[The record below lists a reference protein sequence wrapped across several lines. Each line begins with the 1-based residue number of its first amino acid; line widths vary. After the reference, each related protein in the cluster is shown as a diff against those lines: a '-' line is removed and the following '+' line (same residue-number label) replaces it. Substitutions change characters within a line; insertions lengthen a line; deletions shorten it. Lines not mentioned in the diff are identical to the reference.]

1 MNNIKEDKNANYRN
15 VKYNRFKL
23 IKKIDNKGSTL
34 HFLNGSCNNLPS
46 VYSKNSNQN
55 HNHNHNQSSRI
66 NNSTIIDNNNYA
78 NGKGAISIS
87 SYMNKNIRNN
97 HKKYISSFYVDDEMS
112 MNMNKSSMNKSMR
125 IGDKSKN
132 QKDDKTNAN
141 NKKEDY
147 RYKRAYSKK
156 RTEKEI
162 QNKINKMNKAS
173 FGKVN
178 KYEKKSKNY
187 INNSK
192 RIRQNNNNNN
202 DVENKKEHNNRFN
215 RVKTV
220 GHLRK
225 SNVDEMNITKEK
237 INKEESS
244 KHQNK
249 HINEK
254 DKKNYTNLYDKYLNK
269 YKDKISKVQNNK
281 NYKNE
286 NENKTKEAHK
296 NKNLNINKKHN
307 FRKNLTCV
315 ILEKR
320 NNNKSTYRKNRDYS
334 RGEILKEKTDKRD
347 YRISGKSIENR
358 NYNRSKNK
366 RKATV
371 VVHHGNKKE
380 AEVKN
385 KVRSKSVVKFSDRKN
400 LIKKDVEDECD
411 IETILYGEIKPSK
424 DEDPFDDVDSVVKKI
439 DFDSVNLNTKN
450 IFIEENEKYKIY
462 SNNFDNF
469 FDKLVKN
476 KNTDKKEKN
485 IASSNSLS
493 ENTSDSSKKIK

>member
-1 MNNIKEDKNANYRN
+1 
-15 VKYNRFKL
+15 
-23 IKKIDNKGSTL
+23 
-34 HFLNGSCNNLPS
+34 
-46 VYSKNSNQN
+46 
-55 HNHNHNQSSRI
+55 
-66 NNSTIIDNNNYA
+66 
-78 NGKGAISIS
+78 
-87 SYMNKNIRNN
+87 
-97 HKKYISSFYVDDEMS
+97 
-112 MNMNKSSMNKSMR
+112 
-125 IGDKSKN
+125 
-132 QKDDKTNAN
+132 
-141 NKKEDY
+141 
-147 RYKRAYSKK
+147 
-156 RTEKEI
+156 
-162 QNKINKMNKAS
+162 MNKAS

-192 RIRQNNNNNN
+192 RMKQNNNNNN
-202 DVENKKEHNNRFN
+202 DLVNKKEHNNRFN

-249 HINEK
+249 HMNDK

-269 YKDKISKVQNNK
+269 FKDKISKNQNNK
-281 NYKNE
+281 NYKDE
-286 NENKTKEAHK
+286 IENKTKETQRNK
-296 NKNLNINKKHN
+296 NLNLNINKKHN

-315 ILEKR
+315 MLEKR

-347 YRISGKSIENR
+347 YRISGKSIDNR

-371 VVHHGNKKE
+371 VVHHGSKKE
-380 AEVKN
+380 SEVKN
-385 KVRSKSVVKFSDRKN
+385 KVRSKSVVKLADRKN
-400 LIKKDVEDECD
+400 LIKKDIEDEYD

-439 DFDSVNLNTKN
+439 DFDSVNLNTQN
-450 IFIEENEKYKIY
+450 IFIDENEKYKIY

-476 KNTDKKEKN
+476 KNIDKKEKN
-485 IASSNSLS
+485 IGSNSIS

>member
-1 MNNIKEDKNANYRN
+1 MNNIKEDKTANNRN

-34 HFLNGSCNNLPS
+34 PFLNGSCNNLPT
-46 VYSKNSNQN
+46 VYSKNS
-55 HNHNHNQSSRI
+55 NHNHNQSSRI
-66 NNSTIIDNNNYA
+66 NNSTYIDNNNNIV
-78 NGKGAISIS
+78 NGKGTISIS

-125 IGDKSKN
+125 LGDRSKN
-132 QKDDKTNAN
+132 QKDDRTNPN
-141 NKKEDY
+141 NKKEE
-147 RYKRAYSKK
+147 YKRAYSKK

-192 RIRQNNNNNN
+192 RMKQNNNNNN
-202 DVENKKEHNNRFN
+202 DLVNKKEHNNRFN

-249 HINEK
+249 HINDK

-269 YKDKISKVQNNK
+269 FKDKISKNQNNK
-281 NYKNE
+281 NYKDE
-286 NENKTKEAHK
+286 IENKTKETQRNK
-296 NKNLNINKKHN
+296 NLNLNINKKHN

-315 ILEKR
+315 MLEKR

-334 RGEILKEKTDKRD
+334 RGEIFLKEKTDKRD
-347 YRISGKSIENR
+347 YRISGKSIDNR

-371 VVHHGNKKE
+371 VVHHGSKKE
-380 AEVKN
+380 SEVKN
-385 KVRSKSVVKFSDRKN
+385 KVRSKSVVKLADRKN
-400 LIKKDVEDECD
+400 LIKKDVEDEYD

-450 IFIEENEKYKIY
+450 IFIDENEKYKIY

-469 FDKLVKN
+469 FNKLVKN
-476 KNTDKKEKN
+476 KNIDKKEKN
-485 IASSNSLS
+485 IGSNSIS

>member
-1 MNNIKEDKNANYRN
+1 MNNIKEDKTANNRN

-34 HFLNGSCNNLPS
+34 PFLNGSCNNLPT
-46 VYSKNSNQN
+46 VYSKNS
-55 HNHNHNQSSRI
+55 NHNHNQSSRI
-66 NNSTIIDNNNYA
+66 NNSTYIDNNNNII
-78 NGKGAISIS
+78 NGKGTISIS

-125 IGDKSKN
+125 LGDRSKN
-132 QKDDKTNAN
+132 QKDDRTNPN
-141 NKKEDY
+141 NKKEE
-147 RYKRAYSKK
+147 YKRAYSKK

-192 RIRQNNNNNN
+192 RMKQNNNNNN
-202 DVENKKEHNNRFN
+202 DLVNKKEHNNRFN

-249 HINEK
+249 HMNDK

-269 YKDKISKVQNNK
+269 FKDKISKNQNNK
-281 NYKNE
+281 NYKDE
-286 NENKTKEAHK
+286 IENKTKETQRNK
-296 NKNLNINKKHN
+296 NLNLNINKKHN

-315 ILEKR
+315 MLEKR

-347 YRISGKSIENR
+347 YRISGKSIDNR

-371 VVHHGNKKE
+371 VVHHGSKKE
-380 AEVKN
+380 SEVKN
-385 KVRSKSVVKFSDRKN
+385 KVRSKSVVKLADRKN
-400 LIKKDVEDECD
+400 LIKKDVEDEYD

-450 IFIEENEKYKIY
+450 IFIDENEKYKIY

-476 KNTDKKEKN
+476 KNIDKKEKN
-485 IASSNSLS
+485 IGSNSIS

>member
-1 MNNIKEDKNANYRN
+1 MNNIKEDKTANNRN

-34 HFLNGSCNNLPS
+34 PFLNGSCNNLPT
-46 VYSKNSNQN
+46 VYSKNS
-55 HNHNHNQSSRI
+55 NHNHNQSSRI
-66 NNSTIIDNNNYA
+66 NNSTYIDNNNNIV
-78 NGKGAISIS
+78 NGKGTISIS

-125 IGDKSKN
+125 LGDRSKN
-132 QKDDKTNAN
+132 QKDDRTNPN
-141 NKKEDY
+141 NKKEE
-147 RYKRAYSKK
+147 YKRAYSKK

-192 RIRQNNNNNN
+192 RMKQNNNNNN
-202 DVENKKEHNNRFN
+202 DLVNKKEHNNRFN

-249 HINEK
+249 HMNDK

-269 YKDKISKVQNNK
+269 FKDKISKNQNNK
-281 NYKNE
+281 NYKDE
-286 NENKTKEAHK
+286 IENKTKETQRNK
-296 NKNLNINKKHN
+296 NLNLNINKKHN

-315 ILEKR
+315 MLEKR

-347 YRISGKSIENR
+347 YRISGKSIDNR

-371 VVHHGNKKE
+371 VVHHGSKKE
-380 AEVKN
+380 SEVKN
-385 KVRSKSVVKFSDRKN
+385 KVRSKSVVKLADRKN
-400 LIKKDVEDECD
+400 LIKKDVEDEYD

-450 IFIEENEKYKIY
+450 IFIDENEKYKIY

-476 KNTDKKEKN
+476 KNIDKKEKN
-485 IASSNSLS
+485 IGSNSIS

>member
-1 MNNIKEDKNANYRN
+1 MNNIKEDKNANNHN
-15 VKYNRFKL
+15 VKSNRFKL
-23 IKKIDNKGSTL
+23 IKKFDNKGSTL
-34 HFLNGSCNNLPS
+34 PFLNGSCNNLPL
-46 VYSKNSNQN
+46 VYSKNS
-55 HNHNHNQSSRI
+55 NHNHNQSSRI
-66 NNSTIIDNNNYA
+66 NNSTYIDNNNIV
-78 NGKGAISIS
+78 NVKGTISIS

-125 IGDKSKN
+125 IRDRSKN
-132 QKDDKTNAN
+132 QKDDRNNAN
-141 NKKEDY
+141 NKKEE
-147 RYKRAYSKK
+147 YKRAYSKK

-192 RIRQNNNNNN
+192 RMKQNNNNNN
-202 DVENKKEHNNRFN
+202 DNVNKKEHNNRFN

-249 HINEK
+249 YMNDK

-269 YKDKISKVQNNK
+269 FKDKISKNQNNK
-281 NYKNE
+281 NYKDE
-286 NENKTKEAHK
+286 IENKTKETQRNK
-296 NKNLNINKKHN
+296 NLNLNINKKHN

-315 ILEKR
+315 MLEKR
-320 NNNKSTYRKNRDYS
+320 NNYKSTYRKNRDYS
-334 RGEILKEKTDKRD
+334 RGGILKEKTDKRD
-347 YRISGKSIENR
+347 YRISGKSIDNR

-380 AEVKN
+380 IEVKN
-385 KVRSKSVVKFSDRKN
+385 KVRSKSVVKFADRKN
-400 LIKKDVEDECD
+400 LIKKDVEDEYD

-450 IFIEENEKYKIY
+450 IFIDENEKYKIY

-476 KNTDKKEKN
+476 KNIDKKEKN
-485 IASSNSLS
+485 IGSNSIS

>member
-1 MNNIKEDKNANYRN
+1 MNNIKEDKTANNRN

-34 HFLNGSCNNLPS
+34 PFLNGSCNNLPT
-46 VYSKNSNQN
+46 VYSKNS
-55 HNHNHNQSSRI
+55 NHNHNQSSRI
-66 NNSTIIDNNNYA
+66 NNSTYIDNNNNII
-78 NGKGAISIS
+78 NGKGTISIS

-125 IGDKSKN
+125 LGDRSKN
-132 QKDDKTNAN
+132 QKEDRTNPN
-141 NKKEDY
+141 NKKEE
-147 RYKRAYSKK
+147 YKRAYSKK

-192 RIRQNNNNNN
+192 RMKQNNNNNN
-202 DVENKKEHNNRFN
+202 DLVNKKEHNNRFN

-249 HINEK
+249 HMNDK

-269 YKDKISKVQNNK
+269 FKDKISKNQNNK
-281 NYKNE
+281 NYKDE
-286 NENKTKEAHK
+286 IENKTKETQRNK
-296 NKNLNINKKHN
+296 NLNLNINKKHN

-315 ILEKR
+315 MLEKR

-347 YRISGKSIENR
+347 YRISGKSIDNR

-371 VVHHGNKKE
+371 VVHHGSKKE
-380 AEVKN
+380 SEVKN
-385 KVRSKSVVKFSDRKN
+385 KVRSKSVVKLADRKN
-400 LIKKDVEDECD
+400 LIKKDIEDEYD

-450 IFIEENEKYKIY
+450 IFIDENEKYKIY

-476 KNTDKKEKN
+476 KNIDKKEKN
-485 IASSNSLS
+485 IGSNSIS

>member
-1 MNNIKEDKNANYRN
+1 MNNIKEDKTANNRN
-15 VKYNRFKL
+15 IKYNRFKL

-34 HFLNGSCNNLPS
+34 PFLNGSCNNLPT
-46 VYSKNSNQN
+46 VYSKNS
-55 HNHNHNQSSRI
+55 NHNHNQSSRI
-66 NNSTIIDNNNYA
+66 NNSTYIDNNNNII
-78 NGKGAISIS
+78 NGKGTISIS

-125 IGDKSKN
+125 LGDRSKN
-132 QKDDKTNAN
+132 QKDDRTNPN
-141 NKKEDY
+141 NKKEE
-147 RYKRAYSKK
+147 YKRAYSKK

-192 RIRQNNNNNN
+192 RMKQNNNNNN
-202 DVENKKEHNNRFN
+202 DLVNKKEHNNRFN

-249 HINEK
+249 HMNDK

-269 YKDKISKVQNNK
+269 FKDKISKNQNNK
-281 NYKNE
+281 NYKDE
-286 NENKTKEAHK
+286 IENKTKETQRNK
-296 NKNLNINKKHN
+296 NINLNINKKHN

-315 ILEKR
+315 MLEKR

-347 YRISGKSIENR
+347 YRISGKSIDNR

-371 VVHHGNKKE
+371 VVHHGSKKE
-380 AEVKN
+380 SEVKN
-385 KVRSKSVVKFSDRKN
+385 KVRSKSVVKLADRKN
-400 LIKKDVEDECD
+400 LIKKDVEDEYD

-450 IFIEENEKYKIY
+450 IFIDENEKYKIY

-476 KNTDKKEKN
+476 KNIDKKEKN
-485 IASSNSLS
+485 IGSNSIS

>member
-1 MNNIKEDKNANYRN
+1 MNNIKEDKTANNRN
-15 VKYNRFKL
+15 IKYNRFKL

-34 HFLNGSCNNLPS
+34 PFLNGSCNNLPT
-46 VYSKNSNQN
+46 VYSKNS
-55 HNHNHNQSSRI
+55 NHNHNQSSRI
-66 NNSTIIDNNNYA
+66 NNSTYIDNNNNII
-78 NGKGAISIS
+78 NGKGTISIS

-125 IGDKSKN
+125 LGDRSKN
-132 QKDDKTNAN
+132 QKDDRTNPN
-141 NKKEDY
+141 NKKEE
-147 RYKRAYSKK
+147 YKRAYSKK

-192 RIRQNNNNNN
+192 RMKQNNNNNN
-202 DVENKKEHNNRFN
+202 DLVNKKEHNNRFN

-249 HINEK
+249 HMNDK

-269 YKDKISKVQNNK
+269 FKDKISKNQNNK
-281 NYKNE
+281 NYKDE
-286 NENKTKEAHK
+286 IENKTKETQRNK
-296 NKNLNINKKHN
+296 NINLNINKKIN

-315 ILEKR
+315 MLEKR

-347 YRISGKSIENR
+347 YRISGKSIDNR

-371 VVHHGNKKE
+371 VVHHGSKKE
-380 AEVKN
+380 SEVKN
-385 KVRSKSVVKFSDRKN
+385 KVRSKSVVKLADRKN
-400 LIKKDVEDECD
+400 LIKKDVEDEYD

-450 IFIEENEKYKIY
+450 IFIDENEKYKIY

-476 KNTDKKEKN
+476 KNIDKKEKN
-485 IASSNSLS
+485 IGSNSIS

>member
-1 MNNIKEDKNANYRN
+1 MNNIKEDKTANNRN
-15 VKYNRFKL
+15 IKYNRFKL

-34 HFLNGSCNNLPS
+34 PFLNGSCNNLPT
-46 VYSKNSNQN
+46 VYSKNS
-55 HNHNHNQSSRI
+55 NHNHNQSSRI
-66 NNSTIIDNNNYA
+66 NNSTYIDNNNNII
-78 NGKGAISIS
+78 NGKGTISIS

-125 IGDKSKN
+125 LGDRSKN
-132 QKDDKTNAN
+132 QKDDRTNPN
-141 NKKEDY
+141 NKKEE
-147 RYKRAYSKK
+147 YKRAYSKK

-192 RIRQNNNNNN
+192 RMKQNNNNNN
-202 DVENKKEHNNRFN
+202 DLVNKKEHNNRFN

-249 HINEK
+249 HMNDK

-269 YKDKISKVQNNK
+269 FKDKISKNQNNK
-281 NYKNE
+281 NYKDE
-286 NENKTKEAHK
+286 IENKTKETQRNK
-296 NKNLNINKKHN
+296 NLNLNINKKHN

-315 ILEKR
+315 MLEKR

-347 YRISGKSIENR
+347 YRISGKSIDNR

-371 VVHHGNKKE
+371 VVHHGSKKE
-380 AEVKN
+380 SEVKN
-385 KVRSKSVVKFSDRKN
+385 KVRSKSVVKLADRKN
-400 LIKKDVEDECD
+400 LIKKDVEDEYD

-450 IFIEENEKYKIY
+450 IFIDENEKYKIY

-476 KNTDKKEKN
+476 KNIDKKEKN
-485 IASSNSLS
+485 IGSNSIS

>member
-1 MNNIKEDKNANYRN
+1 MNNIKEDKTANNRN

-34 HFLNGSCNNLPS
+34 PFLNGSCNNLPT
-46 VYSKNSNQN
+46 VYSKNS
-55 HNHNHNQSSRI
+55 NHNHNQSSRI
-66 NNSTIIDNNNYA
+66 NNSTYIDNNNNII
-78 NGKGAISIS
+78 NGKGTISIS

-125 IGDKSKN
+125 LGDRSKN
-132 QKDDKTNAN
+132 QKEDRTNPN
-141 NKKEDY
+141 NKKEE
-147 RYKRAYSKK
+147 YKRAYSKK

-192 RIRQNNNNNN
+192 RMKQNNNNNN
-202 DVENKKEHNNRFN
+202 DLVNKKEHNNRFN

-249 HINEK
+249 HMNDK

-269 YKDKISKVQNNK
+269 FKDKISKNQNNK
-281 NYKNE
+281 NYKDE
-286 NENKTKEAHK
+286 IENKTKETQRNK
-296 NKNLNINKKHN
+296 NLNLNINKKHN

-315 ILEKR
+315 MLEKR

-347 YRISGKSIENR
+347 YRISGKSIDNR

-371 VVHHGNKKE
+371 VVHHGSKKE
-380 AEVKN
+380 SEVKN
-385 KVRSKSVVKFSDRKN
+385 KVRSKSVVKLADRKN
-400 LIKKDVEDECD
+400 LIKKDVEDEYD

-450 IFIEENEKYKIY
+450 IFIDENEKYKIY

-476 KNTDKKEKN
+476 KNIDKKEKN
-485 IASSNSLS
+485 TGSNSIS

>member
-1 MNNIKEDKNANYRN
+1 MNNIKEDKTANNRN

-34 HFLNGSCNNLPS
+34 PFLNGSCNNLPT
-46 VYSKNSNQN
+46 VYSKNS
-55 HNHNHNQSSRI
+55 NHNHNQSSRI
-66 NNSTIIDNNNYA
+66 NNSTYIDNNNNIV
-78 NGKGAISIS
+78 NGKGTISIS

-125 IGDKSKN
+125 LGDRSKN
-132 QKDDKTNAN
+132 QKDDRTNPN
-141 NKKEDY
+141 NKKEE
-147 RYKRAYSKK
+147 YKRAYSKK

-192 RIRQNNNNNN
+192 RMKQNNNNNN
-202 DVENKKEHNNRFN
+202 DLVNKKEHNNRFN

-249 HINEK
+249 HMNDK

-269 YKDKISKVQNNK
+269 FKDKISKNQNNK
-281 NYKNE
+281 NYKDE
-286 NENKTKEAHK
+286 IENKTKETQRNK
-296 NKNLNINKKHN
+296 NLNLNINKKHN

-315 ILEKR
+315 MLEKR

-347 YRISGKSIENR
+347 YRISGKSIDNR

-371 VVHHGNKKE
+371 VVHHGSKKE
-380 AEVKN
+380 SEVKN
-385 KVRSKSVVKFSDRKN
+385 KVRSKSVVKLADRKN
-400 LIKKDVEDECD
+400 LIKKDVEDEYD

-450 IFIEENEKYKIY
+450 IFIDENEKYKIY

-469 FDKLVKN
+469 FNKLVKN
-476 KNTDKKEKN
+476 KNIDKKEKN
-485 IASSNSLS
+485 IGSNSIS

>member
-1 MNNIKEDKNANYRN
+1 MNNIKEDKNATNRN
-15 VKYNRFKL
+15 IKYNRFKL
-23 IKKIDNKGSTL
+23 IKKIENKGSTL
-34 HFLNGSCNNLPS
+34 PFLNGSSNNLPS
-46 VYSKNSNQN
+46 VYSKNSNN
-55 HNHNHNQSSRI
+55 NHNQSSKI
-66 NNSTIIDNNNYA
+66 NKSTIIDNNNIV
-78 NGKGAISIS
+78 NGKGTISIS
-87 SYMNKNIRNN
+87 SYINKNIRKN
-97 HKKYISSFYVDDEMS
+97 HNKYNTSFFVEDEMS

-125 IGDKSKN
+125 LGDKSKN
-132 QKDDKTNAN
+132 HKDDKSITN
-141 NKKEDY
+141 NKREE
-147 RYKRAYSKK
+147 YKRAYSKK

-192 RIRQNNNNNN
+192 RKKQRNNNNNNN
-202 DVENKKEHNNRFN
+202 DIENKKEHNNRFN

-225 SNVDEMNITKEK
+225 SNVDEMNLMKEK

-249 HINEK
+249 FMNDK
-254 DKKNYTNLYDKYLNK
+254 DKKNYKNLYDKYLDK
-269 YKDKISKVQNNK
+269 FKDKINK
-281 NYKNE
+281 IQSNTNYKDE
-286 NENKTKEAHK
+286 NENKPKEAPK
-296 NKNLNINKKHN
+296 NKNLNLNINKNHN

-315 ILEKR
+315 MLEKR

-334 RGEILKEKTDKRD
+334 RGEILKEKTDKRN
-347 YRISGKSIENR
+347 YRITGKSIENR
-358 NYNRSKNK
+358 NYHRNNNK

-371 VVHHGNKKE
+371 VEHHGKKKQI
-380 AEVKN
+380 EVKN
-385 KVRSKSVVKFSDRKN
+385 KIRSKSVVKFTERKT
-400 LIKKDVEDECD
+400 LIKKDVEDEYD

-439 DFDSVNLNTKN
+439 DFESVNLNTKN
-450 IFIEENEKYKIY
+450 IFIDENEKYKIY
-462 SNNFDNF
+462 SDNFDNF
-469 FDKLVKN
+469 FDNLVKN
-476 KNTDKKEKN
+476 KKIDKKDKN
-485 IASSNSLS
+485 LASSNSQS

>member
-1 MNNIKEDKNANYRN
+1 MNNIKEDKTANNRN

-34 HFLNGSCNNLPS
+34 PFLNGSCNNLPT
-46 VYSKNSNQN
+46 VYSKNS
-55 HNHNHNQSSRI
+55 NHNHNQSSRI
-66 NNSTIIDNNNYA
+66 NNSTYIDNNNNII
-78 NGKGAISIS
+78 NGKGTISIS

-125 IGDKSKN
+125 LGDRSKN
-132 QKDDKTNAN
+132 QKEDRTNPN
-141 NKKEDY
+141 NKKEE
-147 RYKRAYSKK
+147 YKRAYSKK

-192 RIRQNNNNNN
+192 RMKQNNNNNN
-202 DVENKKEHNNRFN
+202 DLVNKKEHNNRFN

-249 HINEK
+249 HMNDK
-254 DKKNYTNLYDKYLNK
+254 NKKNYTNLYDKYLNK
-269 YKDKISKVQNNK
+269 FKDKISKNQNNK
-281 NYKNE
+281 NYKDE
-286 NENKTKEAHK
+286 IENKTKETQRNK
-296 NKNLNINKKHN
+296 NLNLNINKKHN

-315 ILEKR
+315 MLEKR

-347 YRISGKSIENR
+347 YRISGKSIDNR

-371 VVHHGNKKE
+371 VVHHGSKKE
-380 AEVKN
+380 SEVKN
-385 KVRSKSVVKFSDRKN
+385 KVRSKSVVKLADRKN
-400 LIKKDVEDECD
+400 LIKKDIEDEYD

-450 IFIEENEKYKIY
+450 IFIDKNEKYKIY

-476 KNTDKKEKN
+476 KNIDKKEKN
-485 IASSNSLS
+485 TGSNSIS

>member
-1 MNNIKEDKNANYRN
+1 MNNIKEDKTANNRN

-34 HFLNGSCNNLPS
+34 PFLNGSCNNLPT
-46 VYSKNSNQN
+46 VYSKNS
-55 HNHNHNQSSRI
+55 NHNHNQSSRI
-66 NNSTIIDNNNYA
+66 NNSTYIDNNNNII
-78 NGKGAISIS
+78 NGKGTISIS

-125 IGDKSKN
+125 LGDRSKN
-132 QKDDKTNAN
+132 QKEDRTNPN
-141 NKKEDY
+141 NKKEE
-147 RYKRAYSKK
+147 YKRAYSKK

-192 RIRQNNNNNN
+192 RMKQNNNNNN
-202 DVENKKEHNNRFN
+202 DLVNKKEHNNRFN

-249 HINEK
+249 HMNDK

-269 YKDKISKVQNNK
+269 FKDKISKNQNNK
-281 NYKNE
+281 NYKDE
-286 NENKTKEAHK
+286 IENKTKETQRNK
-296 NKNLNINKKHN
+296 NLNLNINKKHN

-315 ILEKR
+315 MLEKR

-347 YRISGKSIENR
+347 YRISGKSIDNR

-371 VVHHGNKKE
+371 VVHHGSKKE
-380 AEVKN
+380 SEVKN
-385 KVRSKSVVKFSDRKN
+385 KVRSKSVVKLADRKN
-400 LIKKDVEDECD
+400 LIKKDIEDEYD

-450 IFIEENEKYKIY
+450 IFIDKNEKYKIY

-476 KNTDKKEKN
+476 KNIDKKEKN
-485 IASSNSLS
+485 TGSNSIS

>member
-132 QKDDKTNAN
+132 QKDDRTNAN

-269 YKDKISKVQNNK
+269 YKDKISKV
-281 NYKNE
+281 
-286 NENKTKEAHK
+286 
-296 NKNLNINKKHN
+296 
-307 FRKNLTCV
+307 
-315 ILEKR
+315 
-320 NNNKSTYRKNRDYS
+320 
-334 RGEILKEKTDKRD
+334 
-347 YRISGKSIENR
+347 
-358 NYNRSKNK
+358 
-366 RKATV
+366 
-371 VVHHGNKKE
+371 
-380 AEVKN
+380 
-385 KVRSKSVVKFSDRKN
+385 
-400 LIKKDVEDECD
+400 
-411 IETILYGEIKPSK
+411 
-424 DEDPFDDVDSVVKKI
+424 
-439 DFDSVNLNTKN
+439 
-450 IFIEENEKYKIY
+450 IFIDLE
-462 SNNFDNF
+462 
-469 FDKLVKN
+469 L
-476 KNTDKKEKN
+476 
-485 IASSNSLS
+485 
-493 ENTSDSSKKIK
+493 

>member
-1 MNNIKEDKNANYRN
+1 MNNIKEDKTANNRN

-34 HFLNGSCNNLPS
+34 PFLNGSCNNLPT
-46 VYSKNSNQN
+46 VYSKNS
-55 HNHNHNQSSRI
+55 NHNHNQSSRI
-66 NNSTIIDNNNYA
+66 NNSTYIDNNNNII
-78 NGKGAISIS
+78 NGKGTISIS

-125 IGDKSKN
+125 LGDRSKN
-132 QKDDKTNAN
+132 QKEDRTNPN
-141 NKKEDY
+141 NKKEE
-147 RYKRAYSKK
+147 YKRAYSKK

-192 RIRQNNNNNN
+192 RMKQNNNNNN
-202 DVENKKEHNNRFN
+202 DLVNKKEHNNRFN

-249 HINEK
+249 HMNDK

-269 YKDKISKVQNNK
+269 FKDKISKNQNNK
-281 NYKNE
+281 NYKDE
-286 NENKTKEAHK
+286 IENKTKETQRNK
-296 NKNLNINKKHN
+296 NLNLNINKKHN

-315 ILEKR
+315 MLEKR

-347 YRISGKSIENR
+347 YRISGKSIDNR

-371 VVHHGNKKE
+371 VVHHGSKKE
-380 AEVKN
+380 SEVKN
-385 KVRSKSVVKFSDRKN
+385 KVRSKSVVKLADRKN
-400 LIKKDVEDECD
+400 LIKKDIEDEYD
-411 IETILYGEIKPSK
+411 IETILYGEINPSK

-450 IFIEENEKYKIY
+450 IFIDENEKYKIY

-476 KNTDKKEKN
+476 KNIDKKEKN
-485 IASSNSLS
+485 IGSNSIS

>member
-1 MNNIKEDKNANYRN
+1 MNNIKEDKNANNRN

-34 HFLNGSCNNLPS
+34 PFLNGSCNNLPS
-46 VYSKNSNQN
+46 VYSKNS
-55 HNHNHNQSSRI
+55 NHNHNQSSRI
-66 NNSTIIDNNNYA
+66 NNSTIIDNNNIV
-78 NGKGAISIS
+78 NGKGTISIS

-125 IGDKSKN
+125 IGDRSKN
-132 QKDDKTNAN
+132 QKDDRTNPN
-141 NKKEDY
+141 NKKEE
-147 RYKRAYSKK
+147 YKRAYSKK

-192 RIRQNNNNNN
+192 RMKQNNNNNDN
-202 DVENKKEHNNRFN
+202 VNKKEHNNRFN

-249 HINEK
+249 HMNDK

-269 YKDKISKVQNNK
+269 FKDKISKNQNNK
-281 NYKNE
+281 NYKDE
-286 NENKTKEAHK
+286 IENKTKETQRNK
-296 NKNLNINKKHN
+296 NLNLNINKKHN

-315 ILEKR
+315 MLEKR

-347 YRISGKSIENR
+347 YRISGKSIDNR

-371 VVHHGNKKE
+371 VVHHGSKKE
-380 AEVKN
+380 SEVKN
-385 KVRSKSVVKFSDRKN
+385 KVRSKSVVKLADRKN
-400 LIKKDVEDECD
+400 LIKKDIEDEYD
-411 IETILYGEIKPSK
+411 IETILYGEINPSK

-450 IFIEENEKYKIY
+450 IFIDENEKYKIY

-476 KNTDKKEKN
+476 KNIDKKEKN
-485 IASSNSLS
+485 IGSNSIS

>member
-1 MNNIKEDKNANYRN
+1 MNNIKEDKTANNRN

-34 HFLNGSCNNLPS
+34 PFLNGSCNNLPT
-46 VYSKNSNQN
+46 VYSKNS
-55 HNHNHNQSSRI
+55 NHNHNQSSRI
-66 NNSTIIDNNNYA
+66 NNSTYIDNNNNIV
-78 NGKGAISIS
+78 NGKGTISIS

-125 IGDKSKN
+125 LGDRSKN
-132 QKDDKTNAN
+132 QKDDRTNPN
-141 NKKEDY
+141 NKKEE
-147 RYKRAYSKK
+147 YKRAYSKK

-192 RIRQNNNNNN
+192 RMKQNNNNNN
-202 DVENKKEHNNRFN
+202 DLVNKKEHNNRFN

-249 HINEK
+249 HMNDK

-269 YKDKISKVQNNK
+269 FKDKISKNQNNK
-281 NYKNE
+281 NYKDE
-286 NENKTKEAHK
+286 IENKTKETQRNK
-296 NKNLNINKKHN
+296 NLNLNINKKHN

-315 ILEKR
+315 MLEKR

-347 YRISGKSIENR
+347 YRISGKSIDNR

-371 VVHHGNKKE
+371 VVHHGSKKE
-380 AEVKN
+380 SEVKN
-385 KVRSKSVVKFSDRKN
+385 KVRSKSVVKLADRKN
-400 LIKKDVEDECD
+400 LIKKDIEDEYD

-450 IFIEENEKYKIY
+450 IFIDENEKYKIY

-476 KNTDKKEKN
+476 KNIDKKEKN
-485 IASSNSLS
+485 IGSNSIS

>member
-1 MNNIKEDKNANYRN
+1 MNNIKEDKNSNIRN
-15 VKYNRFKL
+15 IKYNRFKL

-34 HFLNGSCNNLPS
+34 PFLNGSCNNLPS
-46 VYSKNSNQN
+46 VYSKNSN
-55 HNHNHNQSSRI
+55 HNHNNNQSSRI
-66 NNSTIIDNNNYA
+66 NNSTIIDNNNIVS
-78 NGKGAISIS
+78 KGTISIS
-87 SYMNKNIRNN
+87 SYINKNIRKN
-97 HKKYISSFYVDDEMS
+97 HNKYSSSFYVDDEMS
-112 MNMNKSSMNKSMR
+112 MNKSSLNKSMR

-132 QKDDKTNAN
+132 QKDDRSNAN
-141 NKKEDY
+141 NKKEE
-147 RYKRAYSKK
+147 YKRAYSKK

-192 RIRQNNNNNN
+192 RMKQRNNNN
-202 DVENKKEHNNRFN
+202 DNDIVNKKEHSNRFN

-225 SNVDEMNITKEK
+225 SNADEMNITKEK
-237 INKEESS
+237 INKKESS
-244 KHQNK
+244 KNQNK
-249 HINEK
+249 HLKDK
-254 DKKNYTNLYDKYLNK
+254 DKKNYTNLYDKYINK
-269 YKDKISKVQNNK
+269 FKDKINKNQNNK
-281 NYKNE
+281 NYREE
-286 NENKTKEAHK
+286 NENKQKEVHK
-296 NKNLNINKKHN
+296 NKNLNLNINKKHN

-315 ILEKR
+315 MLEKR

-380 AEVKN
+380 SEVKN
-385 KVRSKSVVKFSDRKN
+385 KVRSKSVVKLADRKN
-400 LIKKDVEDECD
+400 LIKKDVEDEYD

-439 DFDSVNLNTKN
+439 DFDSINLNTQN
-450 IFIEENEKYKIY
+450 IFIDGNEKYKIY
-462 SNNFDNF
+462 SNNFDIF

-476 KNTDKKEKN
+476 KNIDKKEKN

-493 ENTSDSSKKIK
+493 ENTSESSKKIK